1 MIATLGDPICIKKGD
16 TRPGSTSL
24 SKIIDKKS
32 SNALTYKATYS
43 VTVVKI

>member
-24 SKIIDKKS
+24 SKTIDKKS
-32 SNALTYKATYS
+32 SNALTYLQS
-43 VTVVKI
+43 HLFRDCS